1 MQALIDVSIPVFA
14 IILAGYLA
22 GRFKLLGQDST
33 AALNGFVYFIAL
45 PALFLSSTS
54 QAPVEA
60 VLDWDLLAV
69 VAGGYLATAIPI
81 AILARIFF
89 SKRIGEIGLHSAAS
103 VFANTGY
110 MGIPL
115 TLTAFGD
122 AATNAMIAT
131 VLANL
136 FIVLGIASAVMEVD
150 RTGASGPRVV
160 VDALRGL
167 VRSPLLIACCAGMA
181 LSAVGLAIP
190 GPALK
195 FLDMLGSA
203 AGPCALFAMGLF
215 LVGQSV
221 RRGAGEVGWITAVKL
236 IVHPAATWAFA
247 QYVIPLDP
255 LQEGVAV
262 LMAALPT
269 GGLIFVLAQRYGIYV
284 QRATA
289 VILVSTVLSVA
300 SVSLVIQHYVTLVD
314 GWSHVELPND

>member
-1 MQALIDVSIPVFA
+1 MQALIDVSIPVFG

-45 PALFLSSTS
+45 PALFVSSTS
-54 QAPVEA
+54 QAPVAE
-60 VLDWDLLAV
+60 VLDWRLLAV
-69 VAGGYLATAIPI
+69 IGGGYIVTALPV
-81 AILARIFF
+81 AILARILF
-89 SKRIGEIGLHSAAS
+89 SKRIGEVGLHSAAA

-115 TLTAFGD
+115 VLTAFGA
-122 AATNAMIAT
+122 AATNAMIAA

-150 RTGASGPRVV
+150 RTGATGPRVV
-160 VDALRGL
+160 VDAVRGL
-167 VRSPLLIACCAGMA
+167 IRSPLLWACAVGMV
-181 LSAVGLAIP
+181 LSAIQVSIP

-195 FLDMLGSA
+195 FLDLLGAA

-221 RRGAGEVGWITAVKL
+221 RRGAAEVTWITVVKL
-236 IVHPAATWAFA
+236 VVHPVATWLIAH
-247 QYVIPLDP
+247 YLIPLDP
-255 LQEGVAV
+255 LEEAVAV
-262 LMAALPT
+262 IMAALPT
-269 GGLIFVLAQRYGIYV
+269 GGLIFVLAQRYGVYV

-289 VILVSTVLSVA
+289 AILVSTI
-300 SVSLVIQHYVTLVD
+300 VSIATVSFALQHYVDLV
-314 GWSHVELPND
+314 GP

>member
-1 MQALIDVSIPVFA
+1 MQALIDVSIPVFG

-45 PALFLSSTS
+45 PALFVSSTS
-54 QAPVEA
+54 QAPVAE
-60 VLDWDLLAV
+60 VLDWRLLAV
-69 VAGGYLATAIPI
+69 IGGGYIVTALPV
-81 AILARIFF
+81 AILARILF
-89 SKRIGEIGLHSAAS
+89 SKRIGEVGLHSAAA

-115 TLTAFGD
+115 VLTAFGA
-122 AATNAMIAT
+122 AATNAMIAA

-150 RTGASGPRVV
+150 RTGATGPRVV
-160 VDALRGL
+160 VDAVRGL
-167 VRSPLLIACCAGMA
+167 IRSPLLWACAVGMV
-181 LSAVGLAIP
+181 LSAIQVSIP

-195 FLDMLGSA
+195 FLDLLGAA

-221 RRGAGEVGWITAVKL
+221 RRGAGEVTWITVVKL
-236 IVHPAATWAFA
+236 VVHPVATWLIAH
-247 QYVIPLDP
+247 YLIPLDP
-255 LQEGVAV
+255 LEEAVAV
-262 LMAALPT
+262 IMAALPT
-269 GGLIFVLAQRYGIYV
+269 GGLIFVLAQRYGVYV

-289 VILVSTVLSVA
+289 AILVSTI
-300 SVSLVIQHYVTLVD
+300 VSIATVSFALQHYVDLV
-314 GWSHVELPND
+314 GP

>member
-45 PALFLSSTS
+45 PAMFLSSTS
-54 QAPVEA
+54 QAPVA
-60 VLDWDLLAV
+60 DVLDWRLLAV
-69 VAGGYLATAIPI
+69 IGGGYFATAIPVAVI
-81 AILARIFF
+81 ARIFF

-115 TLTAFGD
+115 VLTAFGA

-160 VDALRGL
+160 VDAVRGL
-167 VRSPLLIACCAGMA
+167 VRSPLLCACAAGMV
-181 LSAVGLAIP
+181 LSALQWTIP

-195 FLDMLGSA
+195 FLDLLGAS

-221 RRGAGEVGWITAVKL
+221 RRGAGEVAWITVVKL
-236 IVHPAATWAFA
+236 AVHPMATWLIAH
-247 QYVIPLDP
+247 YLIPLDP
-255 LQEGVAV
+255 LEEAVAV
-262 LMAALPT
+262 IMAALPT
-269 GGLIFVLAQRYGIYV
+269 GGLIFVLAQRYGVYV

-289 VILVSTVLSVA
+289 AILVSTI
-300 SVSLVIQHYVTLVD
+300 VSIATVSFAIQHYVDLI
-314 GWSHVELPND
+314 GS

>member
-1 MQALIDVSIPVFA
+1 MQALIDVSIPVFG

-45 PALFLSSTS
+45 PALFVSSTS
-54 QAPVEA
+54 QAPVAE
-60 VLDWDLLAV
+60 VLDWRVLAV
-69 VAGGYLATAIPI
+69 IGGGYIVTALPV
-81 AILARIFF
+81 AILARILF
-89 SKRIGEIGLHSAAS
+89 SKRIGEVGLHSAAS

-115 TLTAFGD
+115 VLTAFGA
-122 AATNAMIAT
+122 AATNAMIAA

-150 RTGASGPRVV
+150 RTGATGPRVV
-160 VDALRGL
+160 VDAVRGL
-167 VRSPLLIACCAGMA
+167 IRSPLLWACAVGMV
-181 LSAVGLAIP
+181 LSAIQVSIP

-195 FLDMLGSA
+195 FLDLLGAA

-221 RRGAGEVGWITAVKL
+221 RRGAGEVAWITVVKL
-236 IVHPAATWAFA
+236 VVHPVATWLIAH
-247 QYVIPLDP
+247 YLIPLDP
-255 LQEGVAV
+255 LEEAVAV
-262 LMAALPT
+262 IMAALPT
-269 GGLIFVLAQRYGIYV
+269 GGLIFVLAQRYGVYV

-289 VILVSTVLSVA
+289 AILVSTI
-300 SVSLVIQHYVTLVD
+300 VSIATVSFALQHYVDLV
-314 GWSHVELPND
+314 GP

>member
-54 QAPVEA
+54 QAPVAE
-60 VLDWDLLAV
+60 VLDASLLAV
-69 VAGGYLATAIPI
+69 VAGGYFATAIPVAVI
-81 AILARIFF
+81 ARLFF
-89 SKRIGEIGLHSAAS
+89 SKRIGEVGLHSAAS

-115 TLTAFGD
+115 ALTAFGD

-150 RTGASGPRVV
+150 RTGATGPRVV
-160 VDALRGL
+160 VDAVRGL
-167 VRSPLLIACCAGMA
+167 VRSPLLCACAAGMV
-181 LSAVGLAIP
+181 LSALQISIP

-195 FLDMLGSA
+195 FLDLLGAA

-221 RRGAGEVGWITAVKL
+221 RRGAGEVAWITAVKL
-236 IVHPAATWAFA
+236 IVHPLATWLIAR
-247 QYVIPLDP
+247 YLIPLDP
-255 LQEGVAV
+255 LEEAIAV

-269 GGLIFVLAQRYGIYV
+269 GGLIFVLAQRYGVYV

-289 VILVSTVLSVA
+289 AILVSTI
-300 SVSLVIQHYVTLVD
+300 VSIATVSFTIQHYVDLV
-314 GWSHVELPND
+314 GP

>member
-1 MQALIDVSIPVFA
+1 MHVLIEITIPIFA
-14 IILAGYLA
+14 IIFAGWLA
-22 GRFKLLGQDST
+22 GRFKLLGQDSS

-45 PALFLSSTS
+45 PAMFVSSTS
-54 QAPVEA
+54 QAPVGS

-69 VAGGYLATAIPI
+69 VAGGYLATAIPV
-81 AILARIFF
+81 AVLARIFF
-89 SKRIGEIGLHSAAS
+89 SKRIGEIGLHSGSS

-150 RTGASGPRVV
+150 RTGAKGPRVV
-160 VDALRGL
+160 VDSIKGL
-167 VRSPLLIACCAGMA
+167 VRSPLLVACCFGMT
-181 LSAVGLAIP
+181 LSALNLSVP
-190 GPALK
+190 GPALR
-195 FLDMLGSA
+195 FLDLLGAA

-221 RRGAGEVGWITAVKL
+221 RRGAGEVAWITVAKLVFHPLLTWVFAVY
-236 IVHPAATWAFA
+236 I
-247 QYVIPLDP
+247 IPLDP
-255 LQEGVAV
+255 LEEAVAV

-269 GGLIFVLAQRYGIYV
+269 GGLIFVLAQRYGVYV

-289 VILVSTVLSVA
+289 VILVSTILSVA
-300 SVSLVIQHYVTLVD
+300 TVTLVIQYYEDLII
-314 GWSHVELPND
+314 G